1 MPNLVSHLDIELM
14 ANNWGDFMGYEKLV
28 NENEEQYILR
38 ICSMKESQGLTWQNI
53 ADILNESLGYNY
65 GESAYRKKV
74 QSFNKMMEANEST
87 FFTEDEYLKKIR
99 EEKEELYK
107 AKKQFQDQR
116 REYNKILTMDARSDH
131 LTEELI
137 KVAKSL
143 PVRELNNFSDIPV
156 VESGKEAILVLADW
170 HYGEV
175 SDNIWNKYNTDI
187 CKQRVQ
193 KLYEKVSQYLKY
205 NHVEKLHIMLLGDE
219 IHGAIHFGCRVMSE
233 ENTCEQLMHVSEILA
248 QFINELSAKVKQ
260 VDVYSTYGNHA
271 RTIQNKDDSIHSD
284 NMERVIPWWL
294 KQRLQNNNRVNIV
307 ESDYYEFIA
316 FSVCGYN
323 IIGCHG
329 DLDKIKNFG
338 VIANTIFSKLYG
350 KTIDYSFLADKH
362 HIEEFE
368 QLGIESILVRSLCG
382 ADEYSNNKRLYSS
395 PGQTLVIFTPE
406 DGRQCTYNIKL

>member
-1 MPNLVSHLDIELM
+1 ME
-14 ANNWGDFMGYEKLV
+14 YKKLSEE
-28 NENEEQYILR
+28 NENQYILR
-38 ICSMKESQGLTWQNI
+38 ICSMKEQNGWTWEDI
-53 ADILNESLGYNY
+53 AKILNDSLGHNY
-65 GESAYRKKV
+65 GESAYRKRY
-74 QSFNKMMEANEST
+74 QSFSKMMTDNEDT
-87 FFTEDEYLKKIR
+87 LFTEDEYLKKIR
-99 EEKEELYK
+99 EEKEELFK

-143 PVRELNNFSDIPV
+143 PTRQLNNFSDIPV

-170 HYGEV
+170 HYGEI

-187 CKQRVQ
+187 CKQRVE
-193 KLYEKVSQYLKY
+193 KLYEKASQYLRH
-205 NHVEKLHIMLLGDE
+205 NRVEKLHIMLLGDE
-219 IHGAIHFGCRVMSE
+219 IHGAIHSSCRVMSE
-233 ENTCEQLMHVSEILA
+233 EDTCEQLMHVSEIIA
-248 QFINELSAKVKQ
+248 QFIDALSSKVNHI
-260 VDVYSTYGNHA
+260 DVYSTYGNHA

-284 NMERVIPWWL
+284 NMERIIPWWIR
-294 KQRLQNNNRVNIV
+294 QRLQNNNRVNII

-316 FSVCGYN
+316 FNVCGYN
-323 IIGCHG
+323 IAGCHG
-329 DLDKIKNFG
+329 DLDKVKNFG
-338 VIANTIFSKLYG
+338 VVANTIFSKLYG
-350 KTIDYSFLADKH
+350 KTIDYAFLADKH

-382 ADEYSNNKRLYSS
+382 ADEYSNNKRLYSA

>member
-1 MPNLVSHLDIELM
+1 
-14 ANNWGDFMGYEKLV
+14 
-28 NENEEQYILR
+28 
-38 ICSMKESQGLTWQNI
+38 MKESQGLTWQNI

-116 REYNKILTMDARSDH
+116 REYNKILTMDARLDH

-137 KVAKSL
+137 EVAKSL
-143 PVRELNNFSDIPV
+143 PIRELNNFSDIPV

-219 IHGAIHFGCRVMSE
+219 IHGAIHSGCRVMSE

-260 VDVYSTYGNHA
+260 VDV
-271 RTIQNKDDSIHSD
+271 
-284 NMERVIPWWL
+284 
-294 KQRLQNNNRVNIV
+294 
-307 ESDYYEFIA
+307 
-316 FSVCGYN
+316 
-323 IIGCHG
+323 
-329 DLDKIKNFG
+329 
-338 VIANTIFSKLYG
+338 
-350 KTIDYSFLADKH
+350 
-362 HIEEFE
+362 
-368 QLGIESILVRSLCG
+368 
-382 ADEYSNNKRLYSS
+382 
-395 PGQTLVIFTPE
+395 
-406 DGRQCTYNIKL
+406 

>member
-137 KVAKSL
+137 EVAKSL
-143 PVRELNNFSDIPV
+143 PIRELNNFSDIPV

-219 IHGAIHFGCRVMSE
+219 IHGAIHSGCRVMSE

-260 VDVYSTYGNHA
+260 VDIYSTYGNHA

-284 NMERVIPWWL
+284 NMERIIPWWL

-307 ESDYYEFIA
+307 ESDYYEFIV

>member
-1 MPNLVSHLDIELM
+1 MNLEMLKKLPD
-14 ANNWGDFMGYEKLV
+14 EKD
-28 NENEEQYILR
+28 EQYIYRVCELKQTND
-38 ICSMKESQGLTWQNI
+38 MTWQQV
-53 ADILNESLGYNY
+53 ADVLNEALGNNFT
-65 GESAYRKKV
+65 ESKYRKAY
-74 QSFNKMMEANEST
+74 QSFNKMMEANEDT

-137 KVAKSL
+137 SIAKAL
-143 PVRELNNFSDIPV
+143 PIRGLNNFSDIPV

-175 SDNIWNKYNTDI
+175 SNNIWNKYDTDI

-193 KLYEKVSQYLKY
+193 KLYEKASQYLK
-205 NHVEKLHIMLLGDE
+205 HHRVEKLHIMLLGDE
-219 IHGAIHFGCRVMSE
+219 IHGAIHSSCRVMSE
-233 ENTCEQLMHVSEILA
+233 ENTCEQLIHVSEILA
-248 QFINELSAKVKQ
+248 EFINELSSKVNHI
-260 VDVYSTYGNHA
+260 DVYSTYGNHA

-284 NMERVIPWWL
+284 NMERIIPWWIR
-294 KQRLQNNNRVNIV
+294 QRLQNNNRVNIID
-307 ESDYYEFIA
+307 SDYYEFIA
-316 FSVCGYN
+316 FNVCGYN
-323 IIGCHG
+323 VVGCHG
-329 DLDKIKNFG
+329 DLDKVKNFG
-338 VIANTIFSKLYG
+338 VVVNTIFSKLYG
-350 KTIDYSFLADKH
+350 KTIDYTFLADKH

-368 QLGIESILVRSLCG
+368 QLGIESVLVRSLCG

>member
-1 MPNLVSHLDIELM
+1 MPNLASHLDIELM

-156 VESGKEAILVLADW
+156 VESGKEAILVLAD
-170 HYGEV
+170 
-175 SDNIWNKYNTDI
+175 
-187 CKQRVQ
+187 
-193 KLYEKVSQYLKY
+193 
-205 NHVEKLHIMLLGDE
+205 
-219 IHGAIHFGCRVMSE
+219 
-233 ENTCEQLMHVSEILA
+233 
-248 QFINELSAKVKQ
+248 
-260 VDVYSTYGNHA
+260 
-271 RTIQNKDDSIHSD
+271 
-284 NMERVIPWWL
+284 
-294 KQRLQNNNRVNIV
+294 
-307 ESDYYEFIA
+307 
-316 FSVCGYN
+316 
-323 IIGCHG
+323 
-329 DLDKIKNFG
+329 
-338 VIANTIFSKLYG
+338 
-350 KTIDYSFLADKH
+350 
-362 HIEEFE
+362 
-368 QLGIESILVRSLCG
+368 
-382 ADEYSNNKRLYSS
+382 
-395 PGQTLVIFTPE
+395 
-406 DGRQCTYNIKL
+406 

>member
-1 MPNLVSHLDIELM
+1 ME
-14 ANNWGDFMGYEKLV
+14 YKKLSEE
-28 NENEEQYILR
+28 NENQYILR
-38 ICSMKESQGLTWQNI
+38 ICSMKEQNNWTWEDV
-53 ADILNESLGYNY
+53 AKILNDSLGHNY
-65 GESAYRKKV
+65 GESAYRKKF
-74 QSFNKMMEANEST
+74 QSFNKMMEANENT

-137 KVAKSL
+137 SIAKSL
-143 PVRELNNFSDIPV
+143 PIRGLNNFSDIPV

-193 KLYEKVSQYLKY
+193 KLYEKTSQYLKY
-205 NHVEKLHIMLLGDE
+205 HRVEKLHIILLGDE
-219 IHGAIHFGCRVMSE
+219 IHGAIHSSCRVMSE
-233 ENTCEQLMHVSEILA
+233 ENTCEQLIHVSEILA
-248 QFINELSAKVKQ
+248 EFINELSSKVNH

-284 NMERVIPWWL
+284 NMERIIPWWIR
-294 KQRLQNNNRVNIV
+294 QRLQNNNRVNIID
-307 ESDYYEFIA
+307 SDYYEFIA
-316 FSVCGYN
+316 FNVCGYN
-323 IIGCHG
+323 VVGCHG
-329 DLDKIKNFG
+329 DLDKVNNFG
-338 VIANTIFSKLYG
+338 VVVNTIFSKLYG
-350 KTIDYSFLADKH
+350 KTIDYTFLADKH

-368 QLGIESILVRSLCG
+368 QLGIESVLVRSLCG
-382 ADEYSNNKRLYSS
+382 VDEYSNNKRLYSA

>member
-1 MPNLVSHLDIELM
+1 ME
-14 ANNWGDFMGYEKLV
+14 YKKLSEE
-28 NENEEQYILR
+28 NENQYILR
-38 ICSMKESQGLTWQNI
+38 ICSMKEQNNWTWEDI
-53 ADILNESLGYNY
+53 AKILNDSLGHNY
-65 GESAYRKKV
+65 GESAYRKRY
-74 QSFNKMMEANEST
+74 QSFSKMMADNEDT
-87 FFTEDEYLKKIR
+87 LFTEDEYLKKIR
-99 EEKEELYK
+99 EEKEELFK

-143 PVRELNNFSDIPV
+143 PTRQLNNFSDIPV

-170 HYGEV
+170 HYGEI

-187 CKQRVQ
+187 CKQRVE
-193 KLYEKVSQYLKY
+193 KLYEKASQYLRH
-205 NHVEKLHIMLLGDE
+205 NRVEKLHIMLLGDE
-219 IHGAIHFGCRVMSE
+219 IHGAIHSSCRVMSE
-233 ENTCEQLMHVSEILA
+233 EDTCEQLMHVSEIIA
-248 QFINELSAKVKQ
+248 QFIDALSSKVNHI
-260 VDVYSTYGNHA
+260 DVYSTYGNHA

-284 NMERVIPWWL
+284 NMERIIPWWIR
-294 KQRLQNNNRVNIV
+294 QRLQNNNRVNII

-316 FSVCGYN
+316 FNVCGYN
-323 IIGCHG
+323 IAGCHG
-329 DLDKIKNFG
+329 DLDKVKNFG
-338 VIANTIFSKLYG
+338 VVANTIFSKLYG
-350 KTIDYSFLADKH
+350 KTIDYAFLADKH

-382 ADEYSNNKRLYSS
+382 ADEYSNNKRLYSA